1 MRISDKE
8 LDQTESEKTPANEA
22 LILDYMVALAWNIS
36 EWIMRSSAEPMLY
49 NYHYI
54 TKFPN

>member
-22 LILDYMVALAWNIS
+22 LILDYMVALA
-36 EWIMRSSAEPMLY
+36 
-49 NYHYI
+49 
-54 TKFPN
+54 